1 MNTELNGKVV
11 LVTGGAGGIGSVI
24 SKSFAEQGAKVI
36 VHYNSSKDNAEK
48 IAKEIG
54 GVSMNADLTDSAQS
68 KELFNNIIE
77 KEGKIDVCVANA
89 GNYPKEFAPLWEI
102 ESDRWENTV
111 STNLSL
117 TYNTAREFLK
127 HASETKKGS
136 LVLIGSTA
144 GIYGEAGHADYAAA
158 KGAITSGSV
167 SYTHLTLPT
176 TPYV

>member
-77 KEGKIDVCVANA
+77 NI
-89 GNYPKEFAPLWEI
+89 
-102 ESDRWENTV
+102 
-111 STNLSL
+111 
-117 TYNTAREFLK
+117 
-127 HASETKKGS
+127 
-136 LVLIGSTA
+136 
-144 GIYGEAGHADYAAA
+144 
-158 KGAITSGSV
+158 
-167 SYTHLTLPT
+167 
-176 TPYV
+176 

>member
-68 KELFNNIIE
+68 KELFNYLIE
-77 KEGKIDVCVANA
+77 KEG
-89 GNYPKEFAPLWEI
+89 
-102 ESDRWENTV
+102 
-111 STNLSL
+111 
-117 TYNTAREFLK
+117 
-127 HASETKKGS
+127 
-136 LVLIGSTA
+136 
-144 GIYGEAGHADYAAA
+144 
-158 KGAITSGSV
+158 
-167 SYTHLTLPT
+167 
-176 TPYV
+176 